1 MGQGSRDLER
11 PGLLLAGVLVLLL
24 CVLAT
29 ASGQGVDWPVLEPDP
44 PSVTE
49 GERPTDDITGERGGT
64 QDETDRDES
73 RPDDSGGL
81 LLPGRA
87 AAVAL
92 VVALGLM
99 LAAVLLRLRF
109 SLRHRRPREGR
120 AALGAR
126 LDPVEPE
133 TLDDTDALADAL
145 AEGIADLDAGTA
157 RNGIVAAW
165 LRLEA
170 AAESERFHRD
180 PADTPAEFVGHVLA
194 SYDLDGGA
202 IDRLAAL
209 YREARFSEHA
219 LGEDQRSEA
228 AACLATLL
236 RGLPTARRRN
246 VR

>member
-1 MGQGSRDLER
+1 MGKGSRDLER
-11 PGLLLAGVLVLLL
+11 PGLLLAGALVLLL

-29 ASGQGVDWPVLEPDP
+29 ASGQGLDWPVLEPDP
-44 PSVTE
+44 PAVVEEEQPSDDPTSE
-49 GERPTDDITGERGGT
+49 GGGG
-64 QDETDRDES
+64 RDEAD
-73 RPDDSGGL
+73 RGRDGADDGAGL

-92 VVALGLM
+92 VVALGLA

-109 SLRHRRPREGR
+109 SLRSRRPREGR
-120 AALGAR
+120 AALGAF

-133 TLDDTDALADAL
+133 PLDEGDALAGAL
-145 AEGIADLDAGTA
+145 SAGMADLDAGTA

-165 LRLEA
+165 VRLET

-180 PADTPAEFVGHVLA
+180 PADTPAEFVAHVLA
-194 SYDLDGGA
+194 SYDLDDDA

-219 LGEDQRSEA
+219 LGEAQRSEA

-236 RGLPTARRRN
+236 RGLPTARRRTD
-246 VR
+246 R

>member
-1 MGQGSRDLER
+1 MGKGSRDLER
-11 PGLLLAGVLVLLL
+11 PGLLLAGALVLLL

-29 ASGQGVDWPVLEPDP
+29 ASGQGVDWPVLEPDS

-49 GERPTDDITGERGGT
+49 GERPTDDITGERGGEPEEA
-64 QDETDRDES
+64 DHDPDR
-73 RPDDSGGL
+73 SGDGDGL

-92 VVALGLM
+92 VVALGLT

-109 SLRHRRPREGR
+109 SLRHRRRRDGR
-120 AALGAR
+120 PAAGLL

-133 TLDDTDALADAL
+133 TLDDADALAEAL

-170 AAESERFHRD
+170 ATESERFHRD
-180 PADTPAEFVGHVLA
+180 PADTPAEFVAHVLA
-194 SYDLDGGA
+194 SYVLDGGA
-202 IDRLAAL
+202 IDRLAVL
-209 YREARFSEHA
+209 YREARFSQHA
-219 LGEDQRSEA
+219 LGEAQRSEA

-236 RGLPTARRRN
+236 RGLPAARRRN